1 LDRHHFL
8 FAFLFAMAYAD
19 PLASRGALTLEA
31 KSPPA
36 AAWRCGLKQ
45 LANAQNRV
53 VSDPEILGGTPVFR
67 RTRIPVGLVA
77 EMVAQGALVE
87 EVFAGYPA
95 LDTEKI

>member
-1 LDRHHFL
+1 
-8 FAFLFAMAYAD
+8 MAYAD